1 MPSVAIPVGG
11 ARLPHGMT
19 VEARGSS
26 TTGDG
31 SIAMPLSESFIHR
44 RRRRLRYFSRHS
56 PMTRRWS
63 LSQRDK
69 LGMGKGRREKKPWSI
84 DRGFA

>member
-1 MPSVAIPVGG
+1 LPSVAIPVGG
-11 ARLPHGMT
+11 ARPPHGMT

-44 RRRRLRYFSRHS
+44 IIGGGGGSYISAA
-56 PMTRRWS
+56 RRWS
-63 LSQRDK
+63 PSQRDK
-69 LGMGKGRREKKPWSI
+69 LGMGKGQRENKPRSI
-84 DRGFA
+84 DRG